1 MTEPVKVYFA
11 IASEWEAYKLK
22 FGKKYEKYE
31 EEIR

>member
-1 MTEPVKVYFA
+1 MAEKIKVYVA
-11 IASEWEAYKLK
+11 IATEWEAYKLK